1 MTGILKKIFKIFFWH
16 IGFEIK
22 KINKEAQLMSFD
34 EIYKSRINSSP
45 IIFDIGANQGQSIDR
60 FKKIFTNPKIYAF
73 EPIEFEY
80 DKLVNKYQNDPN
92 IILNN
97 FAVGEQTCTRNF
109 YITAKTGNSSFN
121 KIREDSDW
129 LKVRSKQYG
138 TTVDKYT
145 KIKKKVKIV
154 SLDDYCNINEIN
166 HIDLIKID
174 TQGYEDKILKGSKK
188 ILSEGKVSA
197 IECEIMFDNV
207 YDKYLNFSDLER
219 YLIPNNFRMVGLN
232 LINNNLFSGLTFFG
246 DVLYFNRKKFNL

>member
-1 MTGILKKIFKIFFWH
+1 MIRKIPIKI
-16 IGFEIK
+16 
-22 KINKEAQLMSFD
+22 
-34 EIYKSRINSSP
+34 
-45 IIFDIGANQGQSIDR
+45 
-60 FKKIFTNPKIYAF
+60 
-73 EPIEFEY
+73 
-80 DKLVNKYQNDPN
+80 
-92 IILNN
+92 
-97 FAVGEQTCTRNF
+97 NF

-138 TTVDKYT
+138 TKVDKYT

-154 SLDDYCNINEIN
+154 ALDDYCNINEIN

-174 TQGYEDKILKGSKK
+174 TQGYEDKILEGSKK
-188 ILSEGKVSA
+188 ILLEGKVSA

-219 YLIPNNFRMVGLN
+219 YLLPNNFRMVGLN